1 MVIEPTGTKGGIG
14 GGYTIPLMLET
25 ANDVILPLNAS
36 MPFVEIALVDIEPMD
51 ALDVTNK
58 DPMLALEPTVRLD
71 VSRVFMLPDIE
82 LNWKHPILLAV
93 IVPLDIKDVD
103 IVLRVAN

>member
-1 MVIEPTGTKGGIG
+1 
-14 GGYTIPLMLET
+14 MLP
-25 ANDVILPLNAS
+25 ADAS
-36 MPFVEIALVDIEPMD
+36 MPLVEIALVDIEPIN

-71 VSRVFMLPDIE
+71 VSRVFMLPDRE

>member
-1 MVIEPTGTKGGIG
+1 MVIEPTGTKGGAG

-25 ANDVILPLNAS
+25 ANCAMLPLFAS
-36 MPFVEIALVDIEPMD
+36 MPFVEIALVDKE
-51 ALDVTNK
+51 TNN
-58 DPMLALEPTVRLD
+58 ALEPTVRLD

-82 LNWKHPILLAV
+82 LNWKHPTLLAV